1 MYNLIGQ
8 EFIKNM
14 QDSIPGIC
22 NPASG
27 GKEIVCRCPYCG
39 DSKNLKHAHLY
50 ISVPIAPDD
59 LPMYHCKKCP
69 AHGVLSSELLIQ
81 LGCYDGSVISSIESH
96 NKDAMKSTKYR
107 YIKNTDV
114 FNLIIPD
121 IKLDDSIDKLK
132 MKYINARIGSTMGP
146 EEMKSLKII
155 TSLKDVI
162 KINNLKPSRDAEVIN
177 KLTSNFIGFLSYDNS
192 FATMRMLYNDGLFAS
207 LNKRYIIYDL
217 VPKMNDSKSYYVIPG
232 FMNKNSTEP
241 INIHISEGA
250 FDILSIYY
258 NLNKSNSVNS
268 IYIANGGKSY
278 YQALKFILT
287 EFAPFNFNIHIY
299 LDKDVSDNE
308 INRLLINKISDLP
321 CKVFAHRNMKDGE
334 KDYGVPLDK
343 IIDNVVQIK

>member
-1 MYNLIGQ
+1 MHKLIGQ

-22 NPASG
+22 KPASG

-50 ISVPIAPDD
+50 ISVPMSPED

-69 AHGVLSSELLIQ
+69 AHGVLSSELLMQ
-81 LGCYDGSVISSIESH
+81 LGCYDGEIILSIASH

-107 YIKNTDV
+107 YIKDTDI
-114 FNLIIPD
+114 FNLKFPEFKVSTNVD
-121 IKLDDSIDKLK
+121 IVK
-132 MKYINARIGSTMGP
+132 MKYINSRIGSTMSS

-155 TSLKDVI
+155 TSLNDII
-162 KINNLKPSRDAEVIN
+162 KINDLNPSRSADVIS
-177 KLTSNFIGFLSYDNS
+177 KLTSNFIGFVSYDNS

-207 LNKRYIIYDL
+207 LNKRYIVYDL
-217 VPKMNDSKSYYVIPG
+217 VPKMSDSKSYYVIPG
-232 FMNKNSTEP
+232 FMNKNSIDP

-250 FDILSIYY
+250 FDILSVYY

-278 YQALKFILT
+278 YQALKFVLT
-287 EFAPFNFNIHIY
+287 EFTPFDFNIHIY

-308 INRLLINKISDLP
+308 INRLLLNKISDLP